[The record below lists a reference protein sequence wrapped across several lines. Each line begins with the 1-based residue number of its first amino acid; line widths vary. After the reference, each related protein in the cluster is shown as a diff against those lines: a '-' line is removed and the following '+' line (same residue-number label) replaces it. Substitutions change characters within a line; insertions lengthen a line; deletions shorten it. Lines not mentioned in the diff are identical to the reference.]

1 MSQALDG
8 GAADGNCVGMITPD
22 WTTPANVRAL
32 LTTRVG
38 GCSLPPYDRFNLGA
52 HVGDMPAV
60 VARNRAVLRGHLPAE
75 PLWLSQV
82 HGVGVADA
90 DELEAVAT
98 DKPAAVAVADAIV
111 ACVPGRVC
119 VVMTADCLPV
129 LLCDDDGTVV
139 GAAHAGW
146 RGLAD
151 GVLEATIARMGVAP
165 GKLRAWLGP
174 AIGPDHF
181 EVGDEVRAAFVRI
194 DPLAAAAFRPVAC
207 EGAATDGAV
216 TASKWWADLF
226 ILARQRLLRA
236 GVTHVEGG
244 GVCTYTDDR
253 RFYSYRRDGRTGRF
267 ASMVWLE
274 PGFTP
279 SMGCAAGE
287 GDDGNGRRY

>member
-1 MSQALDG
+1 MSQALNG
-8 GAADGNCVGMITPD
+8 GAADDEHVGVITPD

-38 GCSLPPYDRFNLGA
+38 GYSLPPYDGLNLGS
-52 HVGDMPAV
+52 HVGDTPAA
-60 VARNRAVLRGHLPAE
+60 VARNRAVLRGRLPAE
-75 PLWLSQV
+75 PIWLSQV
-82 HGVGVADA
+82 HGVEVADA
-90 DELEAVAT
+90 ADLEADA
-98 DKPAAVAVADAIV
+98 DGKSAVVPVADAIV
-111 ACVPGRVC
+111 ARVPGRVC

-129 LLCDDDGTVV
+129 LLCDVDGTVV

-165 GKLRAWLGP
+165 GRLRAWLGP

-181 EVGDEVRAAFVRI
+181 EVGEEVRAAFVRA
-194 DPLAAAAFRPVAC
+194 DPLAALAFRPTAGEC
-207 EGAATDGAV
+207 MGTGGAAMAG
-216 TASKWWADLF
+216 KWWADLF

-236 GVTHVEGG
+236 GVTHIEGG

-274 PGFTP
+274 PGLAP
-279 SMGCAAGE
+279 SMASAAGE
-287 GDDGNGRRY
+287 DDDGNGRRY

>member
-8 GAADGNCVGMITPD
+8 GAAGDNSVDMITPD

-38 GCSLPPYDRFNLGA
+38 GYSLPPYDSFNLGA
-52 HVGDMPAV
+52 HVGDTPAA
-60 VARNRAVLRGHLPAE
+60 VARNRAVLSGRLPAE
-75 PLWLSQV
+75 PIWLSQV
-82 HGVGVADA
+82 HGVDVADA
-90 DELEAVAT
+90 AELAT
-98 DKPAAVAVADAIV
+98 DAAGKPVPVADAIV
-111 ACVPGRVC
+111 ARVPGRVC

-129 LLCDDDGTVV
+129 LLCDDAGTVV

-181 EVGDEVRAAFVRI
+181 EVGDEVRAAFVRT

-207 EGAATDGAV
+207 EGAATDGAAR
-216 TASKWWADLF
+216 ASKWWADLF

-244 GVCTYTDDR
+244 GVCTYADDR

-274 PGFTP
+274 PGFT
-279 SMGCAAGE
+279 SSIGCAAGE

>member
-1 MSQALDG
+1 MSPALDG
-8 GAADGNCVGMITPD
+8 GAAGDNSVDMITPD

-38 GCSLPPYDRFNLGA
+38 GYSLPPYDSFNLGA
-52 HVGDMPAV
+52 HVGDTPAA
-60 VARNRAVLRGHLPAE
+60 VARNRAVLSGRLPAE
-75 PLWLSQV
+75 PIWLSQV
-82 HGVGVADA
+82 HGVDVADA
-90 DELEAVAT
+90 AELAT
-98 DKPAAVAVADAIV
+98 DAAGKPVPVADAIV
-111 ACVPGRVC
+111 ARAPGRVC

-129 LLCDDDGTVV
+129 LLCDVDGTVV

-165 GKLRAWLGP
+165 GRLRAWLGP

-181 EVGDEVRAAFVRI
+181 EVGEEVRAAFVRA
-194 DPLAAAAFRPVAC
+194 DPLAALAFRPTAGEC
-207 EGAATDGAV
+207 MGTGGAAMAG
-216 TASKWWADLF
+216 KWWADLF

-236 GVTHVEGG
+236 GVTHIEGG

-274 PGFTP
+274 PCLAP
-279 SMGCAAGE
+279 SMASAAGE
-287 GDDGNGRRY
+287 GG